1 MSGYMKERDS
11 LMQENEVRTQQLAE
25 LNSVLATIA
34 TGLDSIA
41 IQENILFT
49 NKGRDGV
56 MLNRQQIAANLK
68 SMADILARQRTKI
81 KILQDSL
88 ANKNSSE
95 GMERLQ
101 KVIEFLNLQLAEKDQ
116 VIKSLRANLN
126 NSKKD
131 IMQLH
136 TTLNDMKTRVSSA
149 ENKAQILTTALSQQ
163 DEVINEC
170 YVKIGTKKQLSAAGL
185 LKGGFL
191 QKKKVNYEG
200 MDKSKFNAVDI
211 RKFREITLK
220 SKNPKILTP
229 KLNDHEINY
238 MFAGE
243 SFTDGGKCDGFSM
256 KYIAPHFVTFYCNRF
271 ECQTWAVR
279 PVTKYGATGKDN
291 DNNNNGD
298 NNVGGS
304 SDGGNSTSYEK
315 PDIAF
320 NDFTAYQTKL
330 KVVYKIYNKDK
341 AKVTSAKVYYGTSS
355 NPTKSVS
362 ATVSG
367 VLITANISGLKK
379 GTTYY
384 VKCVATGK
392 GGTTTTGTTKVITN
406 Y

>member
-1 MSGYMKERDS
+1 MSRSVLAIVVGHLAVTGILSKPRTVPLFLCPTKMKIFKAFITFFILISAIACKNEKVDMSGYMKERDS

-101 KVIEFLNLQLAEKDQ
+101 KVIEFLNLQLEEKDQ

-131 IMQLH
+131 ILQLH

-200 MDKSKFNAVDI
+200 MDKNKFNAVDI

-229 KLNDHEINY
+229 QPSNRSFHFE
-238 MFAGE
+238 E
-243 SFTDGGKCDGFSM
+243 SGDGNC
-256 KYIAPHFVTFYCNRF
+256 T
-271 ECQTWAVR
+271 
-279 PVTKYGATGKDN
+279 
-291 DNNNNGD
+291 
-298 NNVGGS
+298 
-304 SDGGNSTSYEK
+304 
-315 PDIAF
+315 
-320 NDFTAYQTKL
+320 L
-330 KVVYKIYNKDK
+330 
-341 AKVTSAKVYYGTSS
+341 
-355 NPTKSVS
+355 
-362 ATVSG
+362 
-367 VLITANISGLKK
+367 
-379 GTTYY
+379 
-384 VKCVATGK
+384 
-392 GGTTTTGTTKVITN
+392 VITN
-406 Y
+406 PTLFWSVSNFLIIQL